1 MFGKTIDYIL
11 LIISVTFIFTAA
23 IMPFMIKIANHIGAI
38 DVPRARHIHDKNMP
52 QLGGLGM
59 FFGFLFGYMLFGINS
74 IQMNSVLIGSFII
87 IIVGIIDDIK
97 PITSFKKLFG
107 QIIAAVVIV
116 FYGKILISNA
126 TFFGLT
132 FNFGILK
139 YPITILF
146 ILACI
151 NMINLIDGMDGLSS
165 GISAIFFITIGIIC
179 FFQGKVDSLVAIIA
193 FIMIGTTLGFLLHN
207 FNPARIF
214 AGDNGSM
221 FMGFIISI
229 VALLGF
235 KGTTLTSLI
244 VPIIILAIPILD
256 TLFAIIRRAL
266 KKQPIFSADKDHMH
280 HQFLKMNFSQ
290 RTTVLIVYA
299 INILFSVASIFYVL
313 KDSTKGRVIYI
324 ILFVLV
330 LWFVLNT
337 DIISHKM
344 SSKVKGFEEKIIKKA
359 KKK

>member
-1 MFGKTIDYIL
+1 MFGKDIDYIL
-11 LIISVTFIFTAA
+11 LMISITFIFTAFV
-23 IMPFMIKIANHIGAI
+23 MPFMIKIANHIGAI
-38 DVPRARHIHDKNMP
+38 DIPRTRHIHNKNMP

-59 FFGFLFGYMLFGINS
+59 FCGFLFGYMIFGINS

-87 IIVGIIDDIK
+87 IMVGIIDDIK
-97 PITSFKKLFG
+97 PVTSFQKLFG
-107 QIIAAVVIV
+107 QLIAAIVIV
-116 FYGKILISNA
+116 FYGKILLNNV
-126 TFFGLT
+126 TLFGMT
-132 FNFGILK
+132 MNFGIFK
-139 YPITILF
+139 YPITIIF
-146 ILACI
+146 ILGCV
-151 NMINLIDGMDGLSS
+151 NMINLIDGMDGLSG
-165 GISAIFFITIGIIC
+165 GISSIFFMTIGIIC
-179 FFQGKVDSLVAIIA
+179 YFQGRVDSLVAVIA
-193 FIMIGTTLGFLLHN
+193 FIMIGSTLGFLLHN
-207 FNPARIF
+207 FNPAKIF
-214 AGDNGSM
+214 AGDNGAM

-256 TLFAIIRRAL
+256 TLFAIIRRTL

-299 INILFSVASIFYVL
+299 INILFSLASIFYVL
-313 KDSTKGRVIYI
+313 KDSSKGRIIYI
-324 ILFVLV
+324 ILFFLV

-344 SSKVKGFEEKIIKKA
+344 SSKIKEFEDKMIKKA
-359 KKK
+359 IKK